1 MTTRRG
7 LLAAAALLARPAAAA
22 LPSGPVRLIVGFAAG
37 GGIDGF
43 ARLAARAAS
52 ETSGTTF
59 LVDNRPGASGLLA
72 ALAVARAAPDGRTV
86 FMADSGT
93 LTISDAVFL
102 RPPLDPTR
110 ELTPVMLACF
120 SPLLVV
126 ARPATATRL
135 DGLLDA
141 ARRRP
146 GALTY
151 ASAGAGN
158 VTHLAI
164 ADFTR
169 RAGVELTHVPYRGGS
184 QMAVSVIAG
193 ETDTCLLSLP
203 TALPFL
209 AAGTLAALAVAG
221 DAPLSSLPGVPTIA
235 SVVSGALA
243 RSFWYGF
250 CLPAGVAAATLAA
263 LHGVLASA
271 LASPGAVAAMAPLGI
286 QPVASTPE
294 EFAAFIADET
304 ARRAT
309 MARQAGVVPE

>member
-1 MTTRRG
+1 MIRRRA
-7 LLAAAALLARPAAAA
+7 LSAACAAPALAQ
-22 LPSGPVRLIVGFAAG
+22 LPSGPIRLLVGFAAG

-43 ARLAARAAS
+43 ARIAARATA
-52 ETSGTTF
+52 EATGQLF
-59 LVDNRPGASGLLA
+59 LVENRPGASGMLA
-72 ALAVARAAPDGRTV
+72 AVAVARAAPDGRTL

-93 LTISDAVFL
+93 LTISDAVVL
-102 RPPLDPTR
+102 RPPLDPR
-110 ELTPVMLACF
+110 RDLAPVMLACF

-126 ARPATATRL
+126 ARPATAT
-135 DGLLDA
+135 GLTALLEI

-169 RAGVELTHVPYRGGS
+169 RAGVELTHVPYRGGA
-184 QMAVSVIAG
+184 QMATSVLAG

-209 AAGTLAALAVAG
+209 QAGTLAALAVAA
-221 DAPLSSLPGVPTIA
+221 DAPLASLPAVPTIA
-235 SVVSGALA
+235 SVVAGALA

-250 CLPAGVAAATLAA
+250 SLPGGVAPSLVSAMHASLAAGLVSPAGR
-263 LHGVLASA
+263 
-271 LASPGAVAAMAPLGI
+271 AAMAPLGI
-286 QPVASTPE
+286 QPVVSSPA
-294 EFAAFIADET
+294 EFAAFIEEET
-304 ARRAT
+304 RRRGV
-309 MARQAGVVPE
+309 MAQEAGVVPE